1 MGILFWVSIFYIFYV
16 YVGYYFS
23 LKIVSIIKTISFR
36 TNESYEPSVSIII
49 AAHNEEKVIDKRIN
63 NLLGLDYVRDKL
75 EIVIGSDGS
84 TDKTVEKAEKFS
96 DKGVSILDFEVKR
109 GKGLVNNDCVRFSKG
124 DILVFTDA
132 ETTFDE
138 QFLRKIVK
146 NFNDNRIGC
155 VVGNLIYISKDN
167 EYAKAEGFYFKY
179 ENALRKLE
187 SGLGILSSGTGACMS
202 LRRNLFRELRAT
214 EGEDFTLPVECIKQ
228 GYFVVVE
235 PEALAYDFP
244 PGTSGGVL
252 RTRIRT
258 ASKAFR
264 GILKLIDLD
273 FLFKHPLVSLS
284 IISRRLMRWCMGYFM
299 AFAFVSNVFL
309 IGSSPFYKFSLT
321 VQALFYVIAIA
332 GAFFSWMNKPMRIP
346 DWAYIFVVAN
356 IGMSIGV
363 FNAIFGRI
371 PSFYS
376 ANDEGSR

>member
-1 MGILFWVSIFYIFYV
+1 M
-16 YVGYYFS
+16 
-23 LKIVSIIKTISFR
+23 K
-36 TNESYEPSVSIII
+36 
-49 AAHNEEKVIDKRIN
+49 
-63 NLLGLDYVRDKL
+63 
-75 EIVIGSDGS
+75 
-84 TDKTVEKAEKFS
+84 KFS

-155 VVGNLIYISKDN
+155 VVGSLTYISKDN

-187 SGLGILSSGTGACMS
+187 SGLGILASGSGPCMA
-202 LRRNLFRELRAT
+202 LRRDLFRELRAT

-244 PGTSGGVL
+244 LGTSGGVL
-252 RTRIRT
+252 RARIRM
-258 ASKAFR
+258 ASKAFS
-264 GILKLIDLD
+264 GILKLIDRA

-309 IGSSPFYKFSLT
+309 IESSPFYKFSLT